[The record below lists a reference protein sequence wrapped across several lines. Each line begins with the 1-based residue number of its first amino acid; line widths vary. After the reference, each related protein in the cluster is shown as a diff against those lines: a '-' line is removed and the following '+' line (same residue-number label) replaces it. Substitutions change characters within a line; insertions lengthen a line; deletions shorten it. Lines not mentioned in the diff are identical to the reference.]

1 MALPLTP
8 SDTPDFQKDNPIKPE
23 DEFIVMMNHPAY
35 KAKQEL
41 TDVFNRHGRGQIA
54 REVYDVFYVTD
65 MTWPVLNELRAR
77 RDVRCCGP
85 AKAKL
90 AP

>member
-8 SDTPDFQKDNPIKPE
+8 SDTKEFQQNNPIKPE
-23 DEFIVMMNHPAY
+23 EEFIVLMDHPAY

-41 TDVFNRHGRGQIA
+41 TEVFNRHGRGQIS
-54 REVYDVFYVTD
+54 REVYDVFYVKD
-65 MTWPVLNELRAR
+65 MTWPVLNELRR
-77 RDVRCCGP
+77 RKDVRCCGP
-85 AKAKL
+85 AKTNL